1 MKSESA
7 GPRSVSTP
15 AKSFDL
21 SSFAIFVGVLVI
33 LGVSFVTMLRLN
45 RLTERVNTLEAELA
59 GRSAPARARTAEGPD
74 PTVVHKVET
83 AGAPSKGPET
93 APVTIVEFSE
103 FECPFCKRVDPTLK
117 QIEKVYGDKVRFVW
131 KHLPLMSIHAD
142 AMNAALASEAA
153 RSQGKFWQYHDA
165 LFANQENLAVDDLKR
180 YAKEVGLDL
189 VRFEKDRLDP
199 ENRKKVEADVAEAR
213 SLKVSTTPSFFIN
226 GRFVRGAQPFDMFAK
241 VIDEELAKANGLSPA
256 KTSN

>member
-1 MKSESA
+1 MNSETVGRRSA
-7 GPRSVSTP
+7 STS

-21 SSFAIFVGVLVI
+21 SSFAILVGVLVI
-33 LGVSFVTMLRLN
+33 LGISFMTMLRLN

-59 GRSAPARARTAEGPD
+59 RRSAPAPARTEGGPD
-74 PTVVHKVET
+74 PTIVHKVDT
-83 AGAPSKGPET
+83 AGAPSKGPAT

-103 FECPFCKRVDPTLK
+103 FECPFCKRVDPTMK

-131 KHLPLMSIHAD
+131 KHLPLTSIHAD

-153 RSQGKFWQYHDA
+153 RSQGKFWEYHDR
-165 LFANQENLAVDDLKR
+165 LFANQKNLAVDDLKR

-213 SLKVSTTPSFFIN
+213 SLRVASTPSFFIN
-226 GRFVRGAQPFDMFAK
+226 GRFVRGAVPFEMFAK
-241 VIDEELAKANGLSPA
+241 VINEELAKANVPSPA